1 VGPVSHHPEG
11 DEALAAHGDPNAAHG
26 APAGGSPGPVGLR
39 ESLERVLA
47 RQTHAVTRLAHA
59 DTTVRFVVTGNPE
72 EAVTLLLDRRP
83 PQAVDGDEPAEIVI
97 ELSRE
102 QAVQFVRGNLHL
114 PPAVLEGRVTA
125 YGQVRKYLTVDPI
138 LRRLL
143 AGNAEANDDAGG
155 THGDA

>member
-1 VGPVSHHPEG
+1 V
-11 DEALAAHGDPNAAHG
+11 AAHGDPNSAHD
-26 APAGGSPGPVGLR
+26 APADESHPVVGLR
-39 ESLERVLA
+39 ESLKRVLG
-47 RQTHAVTRLAHA
+47 RQTPSVTRLAHA
-59 DTTVRFVVTGNPE
+59 DTTVRFVVLGDPE

-83 PQAVDGDEPAEIVI
+83 PQVVDGDEPAEIVI

-125 YGQVRKYLTVDPI
+125 YGHVRKYLTVDPI

-155 THGDA
+155 THGGA